1 MLFYI
6 NPFNKGGVIH
16 PDEVNVFLGHLD
28 LPVDQRHC
36 GPCHP
41 VDVVRR
47 LIGNLAY
54 AYERQ
59 EDLGQAERM
68 RELLFF
74 VEGCS
79 APEDAERAE

>member
-1 MLFYI
+1 M
-6 NPFNKGGVIH
+6 
-16 PDEVNVFLGHLD
+16 
-28 LPVDQRHC
+28 DQRHC

-59 EDLGQAERM
+59 EDLDQAERM

-79 APEDAERAE
+79 APQGAERAE